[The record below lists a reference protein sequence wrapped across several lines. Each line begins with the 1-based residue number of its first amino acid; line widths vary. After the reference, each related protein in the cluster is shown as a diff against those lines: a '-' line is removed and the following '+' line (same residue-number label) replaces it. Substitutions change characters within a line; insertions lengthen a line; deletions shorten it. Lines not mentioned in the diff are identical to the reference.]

1 MLPLNSGTLFQVSQ
15 SALDQYHH
23 FDGSTYGR
31 ARATV
36 ISSGNTDS
44 DVYLAA
50 RLLGTAP
57 NAVTVEFEDDGPGI
71 EVTTTTV
78 SQAGSAITVNLRR
91 STMAVLATAKE
102 VADALNAAAAASK
115 AFPLTAHYQGT
126 GLGAVSAKTA
136 LYLDNN
142 ESGVDPNPAEYN
154 SPWHWAPPVGQTFGL
169 GVFYFENI
177 TETVRVRSVSFF
189 FDVTA
194 GSNHAYI
201 SKARLDPG
209 GTLVAN
215 TKVPLVEP
223 LLLTPSVKAGSFEMD
238 VALFPGEV
246 LLVETD
252 TQVIGNVFVEAQRLA
267 VFH

>member
-1 MLPLNSGTLFQVSQ
+1 MLPLNSGALFQVSQ

-36 ISSGNTDS
+36 ISSGKTDS

-136 LYLDNN
+136 LHLDNN
-142 ESGVDPNPAEYN
+142 KSGVDPNPAEYN

-169 GVFYFENI
+169 GVFYFENVL
-177 TETVRVRSVSFF
+177 ETVRIRAVSFY
-189 FDVTA
+189 FDVLA
-194 GSNHAYI
+194 GSNYAYI
-201 SKARLDPG
+201 SKAKLDPG
-209 GTLVAN
+209 GAVV
-215 TKVPLVEP
+215 TKTKTPLLDPV
-223 LLLTPSVKAGSFEMD
+223 LLTPSVKAASFELD
-238 VALFPGEV
+238 AHLFPGEV
-246 LLVETD
+246 LIVETD
-252 TQVIGNVFVEAQRLA
+252 TQVVGSVFVSAQRMA
-267 VFH
+267 PYH